1 MLDIS
6 FLKLAGGAKKQMLA
20 LKARFGVNE
29 RHYILQLIAEAEGA
43 PRLVVSGSRPKPAG
57 QRLI

>member
-20 LKARFGVNE
+20 RKARFGVNE
-29 RHYILQLIAEAEGA
+29 CHYILQLIAEAEGA
-43 PRLVVSGSRPKPAG
+43 PDW
-57 QRLI
+57 